1 MWQQPCNNQTVLRGH
16 HFGGHSKT
24 RYKKLVT
31 HVESHASA
39 VSTPLRWILKNVL
52 QNASHSCRITCERS
66 ESARERRTNSATYK
80 RDQQQQQHYLVHTLL
95 PTVQLTGLGITNRL
109 EGMAERRAAG
119 LTVFVE
125 MVRPAVL
132 GGRVVLTWSGGGL

>member
-1 MWQQPCNNQTVLRGH
+1 MDIQKRAIK
-16 HFGGHSKT
+16 KT
-24 RYKKLVT
+24 
-31 HVESHASA
+31 
-39 VSTPLRWILKNVL
+39 
-52 QNASHSCRITCERS
+52 SHSCRITCERS

-80 RDQQQQQHYLVHTLL
+80 RDQQQQHQLVHTLL

-109 EGMAERRAAG
+109 EGMAELRAAG

-132 GGRVVLTWSGGGL
+132 AGRVVLTLSGGGL